1 MAHINLNHLTPAQA
15 ESRADFD
22 CEADWLHDE
31 TIQCECCCERFDD
44 RADFAE
50 PDDYG
55 HAFAGWVCVDCAA
68 EHYRLSRYAREA
80 IRADQAW
87 SDRL

>member
-31 TIQCECCCERFDD
+31 TIQCECCCEFFDSA
-44 RADFAE
+44 ADFA
-50 PDDYG
+50 DDLRV
-55 HAFAGWVCVDCAA
+55 AGWVCIECEPDYLADVRATAA
-68 EHYRLSRYAREA
+68 HERSYAHGV
-80 IRADQAW
+80 
-87 SDRL
+87 L